1 MKKIHKVFLIIGIVI
16 LSLAVIIAVLFTIFW
31 HNNIHW
37 YDSYEDALKTVN
49 AQEKQVTLPNGN
61 VVNYGEVEND
71 KSALLLIHGQMSIW
85 EDYALVMPELSNK
98 WHIYAVDVY
107 GHGGSSHNESLYYLD
122 VNGDDLIWFIDN
134 VIKAPAVVSG
144 HCALHI
150 GRHKQH
156 SRHLCPLGKGAQDPD
171 VATAGAKH
179 RVVDQAHRCYQ
190 SGDAPC
196 GVGEGDGAPHTQQHT
211 A

>member
-144 HCALHI
+144 HSNGAITAAYIAAC
-150 GRHKQH
+150 G
-156 SRHLCPLGKGAQDPD
+156 GKNISGVILEDPPIFS
-171 VATAGAKH
+171 TAGLSKQTRA
-179 RVVDQAHRCYQ
+179 
-190 SGDAPC
+190 
-196 GVGEGDGAPHTQQHT
+196 TM
-211 A
+211 